1 MAAMIEFDLMI
12 DWISNDL
19 WLKHYSAQI
28 FLTVRWISHCF
39 AFTKTVIIISQLMMM
54 LRHNLTDKIKIVFG

>member
-1 MAAMIEFDLMI
+1 MAAVIEFDLMI

-39 AFTKTVIIISQLMMM
+39 AFIKTDY
-54 LRHNLTDKIKIVFG
+54 HFTTDDDVKT